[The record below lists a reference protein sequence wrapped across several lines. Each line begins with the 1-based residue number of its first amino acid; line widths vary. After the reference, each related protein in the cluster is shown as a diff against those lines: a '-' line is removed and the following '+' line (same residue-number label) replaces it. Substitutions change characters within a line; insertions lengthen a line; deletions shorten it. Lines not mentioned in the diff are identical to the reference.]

1 MSQRDIVLRML
12 RERGAEGVSSH
23 EFTYRHGI
31 TRAAAVVF
39 TLRQEGF
46 EIETRDEGQTPD
58 GREKM
63 ARYVLKGTP
72 AFARPKGPPDEAIP
86 LPPAVD
92 LPFDCGCVRAAD
104 GRSWVSRCENHA
116 PTPARVKETQW

>member
-12 RERGAEGVSSH
+12 RERGSEGVSSH

-31 TRAAAVVF
+31 TRAAAVIF

-63 ARYVLKGTP
+63 ARYVLQGTP
-72 AFARPKGPPDEAIP
+72 AFARPKGPDEPSFQPGP
-86 LPPAVD
+86 LAA
-92 LPFDCGCVRAAD
+92 LPFDCGCVRSAD
-104 GRSWVSRCENHA
+104 GRSWESRCHTHG
-116 PTPARVKETQW
+116 TPVPKAQEVRW